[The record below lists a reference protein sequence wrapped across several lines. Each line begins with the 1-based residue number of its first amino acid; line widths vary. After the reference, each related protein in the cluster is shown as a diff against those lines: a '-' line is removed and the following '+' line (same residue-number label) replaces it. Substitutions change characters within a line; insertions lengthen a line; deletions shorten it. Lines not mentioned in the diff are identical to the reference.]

1 MSAVALHVITHKAA
15 LCIPLIPRRWQEGGG
30 CRLNANEAQPWLH
43 PLCPCAP
50 SRLLALSMESPGGSL
65 MSGGPQ
71 TSPAVLVWWAV
82 PHCLVLPP
90 STTKL
95 YNAYVKPFQ
104 RDAAVRAFV
113 GM

>member
-50 SRLLALSMESPGGSL
+50 SQLLALSTESPGGSL
-65 MSGGPQ
+65 MSGGFRV
-71 TSPAVLVWWAV
+71 SPCSSGVLGSA
-82 PHCLVLPP
+82 PLPGFA
-90 STTKL
+90 TE
-95 YNAYVKPFQ
+95 YNKTL
-104 RDAAVRAFV
+104 
-113 GM
+113 